1 MSIIPL
7 LSIAA
12 ISQSL
17 LLSLFLLK
25 KKQNKALHNNLLIA
39 LLSVLSVLV
48 ISSWLLSTKSNPSL
62 MMYAHVANQLSYL
75 IGPLLY
81 FYIFSLLNEKF
92 RLKKKHLLHA
102 LPCCVVVIYLVIKF
116 NFIPIDITCRSNEI
130 FIGAV
135 LFLIT
140 FIYFHQALFQLKQ
153 HGFSLKDMWAQIEDH
168 RLSWIRFLFTGF
180 FMIWLAKLMFFII
193 WDVMG
198 NYEVCPH
205 TSNLYFLVVFIFL
218 NSVVFM
224 ALCKPEIFK
233 RNGKYQNSKLSDE
246 MKKQFSE
253 KLTAYLEIEKPYLNP
268 DLNMLMLSRQ
278 LKLPVRYLS
287 QVINE
292 TFGSNFYIVMNQF
305 RIEEFKRILNQSPA
319 TKTYLE
325 IAYEVGFNSKSTFNA
340 AFKKITGLTP
350 REYQRSNAA
359 TI

>member
-1 MSIIPL
+1 MSIVPL

-12 ISQSL
+12 ISQSV
-17 LLSLFLLK
+17 LLSLFLGGR
-25 KKQNKALHNNLLIA
+25 KQNKALYNYLLIA
-39 LLSVLSVLV
+39 LLSVLSLLV
-48 ISSWLLSTKSNPSL
+48 ISSWILSNKSNPSL
-62 MMYAHVANQLSYL
+62 MKYVHIVNQLSYL

-81 FYIFSLLNEKF
+81 FYILSLLNEKF
-92 RLKKKHLLHA
+92 ILERNHLLHA
-102 LPCCVVVIYLVIKF
+102 LPCCAVIVYLVIKF

-130 FIGAV
+130 LIGAV

-140 FIYFHQALFQLKQ
+140 LIYFNLALFQLKQ
-153 HGFSLKDMWAQIEDH
+153 YGFSLKDMWGKIEDP
-168 RLSWIRFLFTGF
+168 RLVWIRFLLIGF
-180 FMIWLAKLMFFII
+180 FMIWLAKLLFFII

-198 NYEVCPH
+198 NYKVCPH

-218 NSVVFM
+218 NSTVFI

-246 MKKQFSE
+246 IKKQYSQ
-253 KLTAYLEIEKPYLNP
+253 KLTAYLEVEKPYLNP

-287 QVINE
+287 QIINE
-292 TFGSNFYIVMNQF
+292 TFGSNFYKVMNQF
-305 RIEEFKRILNQSPA
+305 RIEEFKRILSQSSA

-340 AFKKITGLTP
+340 AFKKITGMTP
-350 REYQRSNAA
+350 REYQKSNSK